1 MQVIQLDDKYDVVVV
16 GSGFGS
22 LFMVE
27 AYLKR
32 NPGAR
37 IAIVERGTYRDHS
50 WQIKNGRNSSLDVS
64 RLHRTG
70 EGEKPWNYTLGFGGG
85 LNCWWA
91 QTPRFHPTDFM
102 TASLYGQGT
111 DWPMSYDDLEES
123 YCLAEERMNIAGDQA
138 MASILPRSRDF
149 PLPAHRLSTIDKM
162 MMARQPDMH
171 VPISTARAS
180 RPTDDRG
187 QCCSSAK
194 CNLCPVDAKFSIHN
208 GFAALLESER
218 VDVILDAEVRYI
230 NHVGGVARGV
240 QFLHSGAL
248 KSVSAD
254 LVVLG
259 ANGIHSPAILLRSGI
274 DGEWVGKGIHE
285 QHSVQYEAFLDGVDN
300 FDGGTV
306 TTSLNYE
313 LLDGDFR
320 SEHGGAL
327 LYFENR
333 WSFGLRPEKG
343 KWRMT
348 LPIWVSIED
357 LPNPENRVTL
367 DENDNPFISHKE
379 ISAYALGGARMVE
392 QKLAG
397 LLAPLPVEH
406 LHYRGVAETASH
418 IQGSV
423 RMGTNSKD
431 SVVDG
436 GLLHH
441 EIRNLMVV
449 GSGVIPTS
457 SCANPSLTTAA
468 LSIYATNRL

>member
-1 MQVIQLDDKYDVVVV
+1 MRVADLGGKYDVVVI

-22 LFMVE
+22 LFMIE
-27 AYLKR
+27 TYRKR
-32 NPGAR
+32 FPAAR
-37 IAIVERGTYRDHS
+37 IAVIERGTYRNHS
-50 WQIKNGRNSSLDVS
+50 WQIENKRNTDLDT
-64 RLHRTG
+64 RHLHRTG
-70 EGEKPWNYTLGFGGG
+70 AGEKPWNYTMGFGGG
-85 LNCWWA
+85 LNCWWG
-91 QTPRFHPTDFM
+91 QTPRFHPSDFQ
-102 TASLYGQGT
+102 THSLYGKGI
-111 DWPMSYDDLEES
+111 DWPMTYDDLEES
-123 YCLAEERMNIAGDQA
+123 YCLAEERMNIAGDTS
-138 MASILPRSRDF
+138 MAAILPRSRDF
-149 PLPAHRLSTIDKM
+149 PLPAHRLTSIDRLM
-162 MMARQPDMH
+162 IARQPDLH

-208 GFAALLESER
+208 GFARLLEE
-218 VDVILDAEVRYI
+218 DGIDILLDAEARFI
-230 NHVGGVARGV
+230 DHSSGSAKGVSY
-240 QFLHSGAL
+240 LHEGRL
-248 KSVSAD
+248 KAVEAE

-274 DGEWVGKGIHE
+274 DDEWVGRGIHE
-285 QHSVQYEAFLDGVDN
+285 QHSVQYEAFLDGLDN

-306 TTSLNYE
+306 TTSLNYAMY
-313 LLDGDFR
+313 DGDFR
-320 SEHGGAL
+320 TRHGGAL

-333 WSFGLRPEKG
+333 WSFGLRPEPG

-357 LPNPENRVTL
+357 LPSAENRVTL
-367 DENDNPFISHKE
+367 DEDGNPGISHKV
-379 ISAYALGGARMVE
+379 ISEYALGGAKMVE
-392 QKLAG
+392 DQIAR
-397 LLAPLPVEH
+397 LLGPLPVES
-406 LHYRGVAETASH
+406 LHYRGIADTASH

-423 RMGTNSKD
+423 RMGRSNED

-436 GLLHH
+436 GLIHH
-441 EIRNLMVV
+441 GIRNLMIV

>member
-1 MQVIQLDDKYDVVVV
+1 MQVTRLDDKYDVVVI

-27 AYLKR
+27 TYLKR
-32 NPGAR
+32 HPKAR
-37 IAIVERGTYRDHS
+37 IAIIERGTYRDHA
-50 WQIKNGRNSSLDVS
+50 WQVDAGRNSDIDVS
-64 RLHRTG
+64 DLHGTG
-70 EGEKPWNYTLGFGGG
+70 AGEKPWNYTVGFGGG

-91 QTPRFHPTDFM
+91 QTPRFHPTDFQ
-102 TASLYGQGT
+102 THTLYGKGI

-123 YCLAEERMNIAGDQA
+123 YCLAEERMNIAGDPA
-138 MASILPRSRDF
+138 MAAILPRSRDF
-149 PLPAHRLSTIDKM
+149 SQPAHRLTTIDRM
-162 MMARQPDMH
+162 MMAKQADMH
-171 VPISTARAS
+171 VPMSTARAS
-180 RPTDDRG
+180 QPTDDRG

-208 GFAALLESER
+208 GFASLLEAEGI
-218 VDVILDAEVRYI
+218 DIILDAEVRYI
-230 NHVGGVARGV
+230 DHAAGVAKGV
-240 QFLHSGAL
+240 QYLHHGQL
-248 KSVSAD
+248 RSVSGD

-259 ANGIHSPAILLRSGI
+259 ANGVHSPAILLRSGI
-274 DGEWVGKGIHE
+274 DGEWVGRGIHE
-285 QHSVQYEAFLDGVDN
+285 QHSIQYEAYLDGLDN

-306 TTSLNYE
+306 TTSLNFALY
-313 LLDGDFR
+313 DGGFR
-320 SEHGGAL
+320 KNHGGAL

-333 WSFGLRPEKG
+333 WSFGLRPEPG

-357 LPNPENRVTL
+357 LPSIENHVMLDASENPVV
-367 DENDNPFISHKE
+367 SHKE
-379 ISAYALGGARMVE
+379 MSAYALGGAKMVDDRLE
-392 QKLAG
+392 K
-397 LLAPLPVEH
+397 LLAPLPVEK
-406 LHYRGVAETASH
+406 LHYRGIADTASH

-423 RMGTNSKD
+423 RMGKSRKD

-441 EIRNLMVV
+441 DIRNLMIV

-468 LSIYATNRL
+468 LSIFATNRL